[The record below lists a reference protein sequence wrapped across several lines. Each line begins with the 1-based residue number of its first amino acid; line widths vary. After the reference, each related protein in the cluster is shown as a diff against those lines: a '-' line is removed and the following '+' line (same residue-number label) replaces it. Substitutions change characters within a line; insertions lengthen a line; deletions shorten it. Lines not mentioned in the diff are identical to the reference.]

1 MSDADR
7 MDRKAADREEA
18 ERFEQIQRFV
28 TECRRH
34 WPGSKIVIRASDA
47 ACVDLS
53 DTVATNPGTSEM
65 QTSDFY
71 SSENSKYLRAS
82 DLIGKELT
90 PTIARVTRCEFTTD
104 NGGKAIKPVVEFEG
118 GGPGLVVNKTNL
130 SMLEAMLGNDMDGWP
145 GEKIRLYGDRV
156 PFRGKVVDTVRVG
169 RPEAPSAH
177 HQMDD
182 EVPF

>member
-1 MSDADR
+1 MSDRIDWTLS
-7 MDRKAADREEA
+7 DREEA
-18 ERFEQIQRFV
+18 EKFEQIQKFV
-28 TECRRH
+28 NECRRH

-53 DTVATNPGTSEM
+53 NTEAANRGISEM

-71 SSENSKYLRAS
+71 SNENSKYLRAS

-90 PTIARVTRCEFTTD
+90 PTIARVTRGEFTTD
-104 NGGKAIKPVVEFEG
+104 NGGKAIKPIVEFEG
-118 GGPGLVVNKTNL
+118 GGPSLVVNKTNL
-130 SMLEAMLGNDMDGWP
+130 SMLEAMLGNDVDGWP
-145 GEKIRLYGDRV
+145 GKKIRLYGDRV

-169 RPEAPSAH
+169 RPKAPSAH
-177 HQMDD
+177 HHMDD